1 VWDKK
6 LAGNFLNANKMPLM
20 VHEMVHVFMPGGICY
35 NPQMTKGQRRGKGD
49 KNGNVSNGQSA
60 YGSYGGNYYIND
72 DYYPTSI
79 LSFSNGDRT
88 NSDNGLHS
96 TQKPVALL
104 EYLVKTYT
112 NPGDTILDC
121 TMGSCSTGKAAVKN
135 GRSFV
140 GIDNGY
146 CEKEDSEYYGW
157 SWVDYAHVALAN
169 IAGDFIRTPAEKATG
184 QMSLLLE
191 AG

>member
-1 VWDKK
+1 M
-6 LAGNFLNANKMPLM
+6 NKRIGP
-20 VHEMVHVFMPGGICY
+20 IS
-35 NPQMTKGQRRGKGD
+35 
-49 KNGNVSNGQSA
+49 KNKPSKRARMGRLVDCSESLVIPYKDNGTR
-60 YGSYGGNYYIND
+60 
-72 DYYPTSI
+72 YPTQLIKINREPLDS
-79 LSFSNGDRT
+79 LV
-88 NSDNGLHS
+88 HP
-96 TQKPVALL
+96 TQKPGALL

-135 GRSFV
+135 GRSFI

-146 CEKEDSEYYGW
+146 CEKENSEYYGW

>member
-1 VWDKK
+1 MTSCE
-6 LAGNFLNANKMPLM
+6 NIS
-20 VHEMVHVFMPGGICY
+20 VFGGGAVTY
-35 NPQMTKGQRRGKGD
+35 NPQMKKK
-49 KNGNVSNGQSA
+49 KNPRLMTNAGTTRQMLVSNGKPYKAKEKSTH
-60 YGSYGGNYYIND
+60 SF
-72 DYYPTSI
+72 PMTS
-79 LSFSNGDRT
+79 LFFSNE
-88 NSDNGLHS
+88 DNANKIHP

-104 EYLVKTYT
+104 EYLTLTYT

-121 TMGSCSTGKAAVKN
+121 TMGSCPTGKAAIKN
-135 GRSFV
+135 GRSFI

-146 CEKEDSEYYGW
+146 CEKKDSEYYGW

-169 IAGDFIRTPAEKATG
+169 IAGEFVRTPAEKATG

>member
-1 VWDKK
+1 MQVYTDYDKSILK
-6 LAGNFLNANKMPLM
+6 
-20 VHEMVHVFMPGGICY
+20 V
-35 NPQMTKGQRRGKGD
+35 RGLHGLTD
-49 KNGNVSNGQSA
+49 SNGR
-60 YGSYGGNYYIND
+60 IH
-72 DYYPTSI
+72 P
-79 LSFSNGDRT
+79 
-88 NSDNGLHS
+88 

-135 GRSFV
+135 SRSFI

-146 CEKEDSEYYGW
+146 CEKKDSEYYGW
-157 SWVDYAHVALAN
+157 SWVDYARVALAN
-169 IAGDFIRTPAEKATG
+169 IAGEFVRTPAEKATG

-191 AG
+191 VG